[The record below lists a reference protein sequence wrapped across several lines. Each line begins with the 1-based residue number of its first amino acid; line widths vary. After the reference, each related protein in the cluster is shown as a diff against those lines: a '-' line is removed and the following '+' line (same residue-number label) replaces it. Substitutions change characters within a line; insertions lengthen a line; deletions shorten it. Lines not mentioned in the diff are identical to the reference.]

1 MSTLLRVL
9 VLEDQ
14 PDDCILMLRE
24 LQREGFAPDWQRAE
38 TETEYVALLRQ
49 PVDLILADYSLPQ
62 FDALRALRLT
72 RDRGLD
78 IPFIIVS
85 GTISEEVAVECMKS
99 GAADYL
105 IKDRLMRLGP
115 AVTHALRE
123 KQLREE
129 KRRAE
134 SALRESE
141 LRFALAIRG
150 ANDGLWD
157 AKFTREKPWHD
168 PETLVYYS
176 PRFKAL
182 LEYQDYEFGNQLR
195 SWIACLHPADRDRVI
210 HALTAHLSEQV
221 PYNIEYRLRT
231 KSGRYLWVS
240 GHGQALWNEEGHPVR
255 MAGSIRDVSERKWG
269 EEALQRAYDA
279 LEIRVQERT
288 AELAQANEAL
298 RKSEERYRSLARNF
312 PNGIVALFDHDLRF
326 TLVEGAG
333 LAQLGFSQ
341 SRLEGKSLEEVWP
354 AENRATIEEK
364 CRAALVGAST
374 VTEISHHNQVHL
386 VYVLPLAS
394 DQEESYT
401 GMMMTQDITD
411 RIEVERLKE
420 DLMAMVSHEL
430 RTPLTSLRG
439 FSALLL
445 QREFPLEQQR
455 RFLSIIQ
462 QESTRL
468 AELVNDFLDL
478 RRVEAGRYIFH
489 REAIDLEGLLRER
502 ISMVPAVDGELFVRL
517 AVSEPVAPVWAD
529 ADSIRQVVTNLL
541 SNAIKYSPHGGE
553 VTVGARQEGAE
564 VIVWVADHGIGIPP
578 AALPKLFSKF
588 FRVDGEQTKKI
599 RGTGLGLALV
609 KEIIEEH
616 QGRVWVESEP
626 GKGSTFFF
634 SLPVATQSLS
644 SESDFLPLAANG

>member
-1 MSTLLRVL
+1 MSTAVRVL
-9 VLEDQ
+9 ILEDQ

-38 TETEYVALLRQ
+38 TEAEYVALLQQ
-49 PVDLILADYSLPQ
+49 PFDLILADYSLPQ
-62 FDALRALRLT
+62 FDALRALQLVREQ
-72 RDRGLD
+72 GLD

-85 GTISEEVAVECMKS
+85 GTISEEVAVECMKN

-115 AVTHALRE
+115 AATHALRG

-129 KRRAE
+129 KRQAE
-134 SALRESE
+134 SALQESE
-141 LRFALAIRG
+141 MRFALAIRG

-157 AKFTREKPWHD
+157 AKFTSEKPWQD
-168 PETLVYYS
+168 PETPVYYS

-182 LEYQDYEFGNQLR
+182 LGYQDYEFGNQWR
-195 SWIACLHPADRDRVI
+195 SWIACLHPDDRDRVI
-210 HALTAHLSEQV
+210 HALMAHLGEQV
-221 PYNIEYRLRT
+221 PYNMEYRLRT

-240 GHGQALWNEEGHPVR
+240 GHGQALWNEEGYPIR
-255 MAGSIRDVSERKWG
+255 MAGSIRDISERKWG
-269 EEALQRAYDA
+269 EEALQRAYNA
-279 LEIRVQERT
+279 LELRVQERT

-298 RKSEERYRSLARNF
+298 RKSEERYRSLVRNF
-312 PNGIVALFDHDLRF
+312 PNGIVALFDQDLRF

-333 LAQLGFSQ
+333 LTQFGFSNLT
-341 SRLEGKSLEEVWP
+341 LEGKALEEVWP

-364 CRAALVGAST
+364 CRAALVGETT
-374 VTEISHHNQVHL
+374 VTEFSHNNQVHL

-394 DQEESYT
+394 GQGETYT

-420 DLMAMVSHEL
+420 ELMAMVSHEL

-439 FSALLL
+439 FSELLL
-445 QREFPLEQQR
+445 HREFPPEQQR
-455 RFLSIIQ
+455 RFLGIIQ

-478 RRVEAGRYIFH
+478 RRVEAGRYIFQC
-489 REAIDLEGLLRER
+489 EAMDLEGLLRER
-502 ISMVPAVDGELFVRL
+502 INMIPSDDGKLSVRL
-517 AVSEPVAPVWAD
+517 AMSNPVAPVWAD
-529 ADSIRQVVTNLL
+529 GDSIRQVVTNLL

-553 VTVGARQEGAE
+553 VTVGVRQEGEE
-564 VIVWVADHGIGIPP
+564 VIVWVADQGIGIPP

-588 FRVDGEQTKKI
+588 FRVDDEQTKKI

-616 QGRVWVESEP
+616 QGRVWVESEL

-634 SLPVATQSLS
+634 SLPVATQFL